1 MPTCTR
7 ARTVEYRVVSECG
20 AAGRLVVTPDKQSM
34 IVCDEWPGMP
44 TPAYITSLGGEWIQ

>member
-1 MPTCTR
+1 MPTCR
-7 ARTVEYRVVSECG
+7 KARTVEYRVVAECG
-20 AAGRLVVTPDKQSM
+20 AGRLVVTPDKQSM